1 MTYNYF
7 AEHPLNSVTL
17 IKLPFYLL
25 LVLQLLAHN
34 NANVKKCKQYMII
47 LKILSFGFKKNENAI
62 NIDLE

>member
-34 NANVKKCKQYMII
+34 NANVKKMQTVHDNPKD
-47 LKILSFGFKKNENAI
+47 FEFWFKKKMKMQLI
-62 NIDLE
+62 SI